1 MKKFLLIGL
10 LILSF
15 KSFAQTGIGVGSTVH
30 IIFVCDRS
38 SSMEGDRIAQL
49 NNALQQFYE
58 DIKKQD
64 LLKKNI
70 QVAFVAF
77 DSKIDIIGFQ
87 KIEANSQAPQFTA
100 QNMTNMAEALQT
112 SQKLIPQNL
121 KVKPVVI
128 LITDGKPNEGTE
140 QSTKDAAKNIR
151 EKAYFEAL
159 GVNGADFDFLKEVT
173 DHKNNNTAFRKLND
187 NNFTSFFKS
196 VTSGLTKYIEL
207 STPNPKRLGMTR
219 PKFTIPTGDWEKQ

>member
-1 MKKFLLIGL
+1 MKKILLIGF

-100 QNMTNMAEALQT
+100 QNMTNMAEALET
-112 SQKLIPQNL
+112 SQQLIPQN
-121 KVKPVVI
+121 K
-128 LITDGKPNEGTE
+128 T
-140 QSTKDAAKNIR
+140 R
-151 EKAYFEAL
+151 CH
-159 GVNGADFDFLKEVT
+159 FDNRRKT
-173 DHKNNNTAFRKLND
+173 QRRDRTSHKRRCKKYQRKSLLRGFR
-187 NNFTSFFKS
+187 
-196 VTSGLTKYIEL
+196 G
-207 STPNPKRLGMTR
+207 
-219 PKFTIPTGDWEKQ
+219 